1 MHTQLP
7 WANCR
12 LQLASDVD
20 EDSDGPQGI
29 VGRLYHT
36 ASSHP
41 AVRQNLQTLTSRK
54 LSLPALAVQHV
65 VNKRGPD
72 ALIGCI
78 PGETKHAAK
87 MLELCTAAYDADEVL
102 VCTLPVA
109 DVVLVPRVPAVAQRD
124 GLFFVVYATNIR
136 AVELCEALRR
146 EAKVAVVLDVD
157 NTLIDAHA
165 VTLSE
170 RDWAA
175 LDWVDCTVTT
185 QSGKQVPAQWA
196 RLNHYDPLAEEVFL
210 MHWRMNQVDCTF
222 HVRVRKGWAIFRS
235 FLAQNEDRFTTFI
248 CSKGKQ
254 EYLQLLWTFLDP
266 DGELMPRSRWPTHM
280 TSTFPDV
287 LPAAAP
293 KTALSA
299 LGCASVLQPHVAT
312 QLAAPVVAFDDSRSA
327 YYEDY
332 ENSILYVE
340 EYRPSDVAASDS
352 GSVLRQAT
360 ACLDAFWQ
368 ATCTEEGAFAWQAAQ
383 SFASALLATVRRTAM
398 ESPDAI
404 AYLQLRC
411 RKQGEVLWHQ
421 FTAEAVFDG
430 RNYIQDEAEEGDPGA
445 GAEAAGAAGA
455 APSPALA
462 PPIVPPC
469 YDGASVLSAGEGDP
483 AERLAVLGRLCSARG
498 GELGSGASL
507 LPSEDD
513 SPTAG
518 SASPGDVPVL
528 GGAAYAGLAGGA
540 QPLAAAQ

>member
-235 FLAQNEDRFTTFI
+235 FLAQVAERGGRVFF
-248 CSKGKQ
+248 
-254 EYLQLLWTFLDP
+254 LWGSIGGMARVTPPWSSAPPFHPNPPVAQTPPNPHWHSPPLRTRTASRP
-266 DGELMPRSRWPTHM
+266 SSAPR
-280 TSTFPDV
+280 
-287 LPAAAP
+287 A
-293 KTALSA
+293 
-299 LGCASVLQPHVAT
+299 
-312 QLAAPVVAFDDSRSA
+312 SRSTC
-327 YYEDY
+327 
-332 ENSILYVE
+332 SCSG
-340 EYRPSDVAASDS
+340 PSWTRT
-352 GSVLRQAT
+352 GS
-360 ACLDAFWQ
+360 
-368 ATCTEEGAFAWQAAQ
+368 
-383 SFASALLATVRRTAM
+383 
-398 ESPDAI
+398 
-404 AYLQLRC
+404 
-411 RKQGEVLWHQ
+411 
-421 FTAEAVFDG
+421 
-430 RNYIQDEAEEGDPGA
+430 
-445 GAEAAGAAGA
+445 
-455 APSPALA
+455 
-462 PPIVPPC
+462 
-469 YDGASVLSAGEGDP
+469 
-483 AERLAVLGRLCSARG
+483 
-498 GELGSGASL
+498 
-507 LPSEDD
+507 
-513 SPTAG
+513 
-518 SASPGDVPVL
+518 
-528 GGAAYAGLAGGA
+528 
-540 QPLAAAQ
+540 